1 MKKPLKTLIII
12 TAVFFVL
19 LAGLF
24 IGRNST
30 KSYKP
35 VEQALNTEI
44 KGTTSSSQ
52 NKDGK
57 IDINTATVDQLQM
70 LPGIGEV
77 LAQRIIDYREEHG
90 AFQSIEELLNVS
102 GIGESKLANIEP
114 RIKVVLNSDPT

>member
-1 MKKPLKTLIII
+1 MKKPLKILIII

-90 AFQSIEELLNVS
+90 AFQSIEDLLNVS

-114 RIKVVLNSDPT
+114 RIKVVLNFDPT